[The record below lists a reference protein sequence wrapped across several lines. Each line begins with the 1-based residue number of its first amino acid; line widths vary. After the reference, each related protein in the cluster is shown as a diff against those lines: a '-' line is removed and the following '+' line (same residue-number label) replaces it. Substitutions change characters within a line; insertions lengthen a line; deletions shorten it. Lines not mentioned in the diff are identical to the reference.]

1 MKKQSI
7 KLKDL
12 KKKVEVIKTKELKKV
27 KGGSLIIVDIIGPL

>member
-12 KKKVEVIKTKELKKV
+12 KKKVEVIKTKALKKV
-27 KGGSLIIVDIIGPL
+27 KGGIIVDIIGPL